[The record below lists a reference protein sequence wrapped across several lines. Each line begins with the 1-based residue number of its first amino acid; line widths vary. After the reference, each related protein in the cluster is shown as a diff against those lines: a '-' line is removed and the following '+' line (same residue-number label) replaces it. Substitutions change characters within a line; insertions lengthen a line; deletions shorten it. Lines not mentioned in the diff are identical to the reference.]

1 MSLLTPSR
9 AQKLPGRMAYWAVAC
24 IMSMAALAAHGS
36 EPPTKPT
43 NYPGAGRVSLVVP
56 YAPGGTTDI
65 VARLVAEGLRTRWG
79 GSVIV
84 ENKPGAGANIGTE
97 YVAGAKPDGRTL
109 LVAAT
114 AFSSA
119 PALSKTL
126 RYDIT
131 TDFAPISLLASTP
144 LVMMVSNK
152 SGIQSVGELIT
163 RLKAK
168 PDALN
173 YGSSGV
179 GTSINLST
187 LMFLNRV
194 GAHAVHI
201 QYKGSGPALLALA
214 AGEIDILFDN
224 YATAMPLANDNR
236 ARALALTSAS
246 RGSLH
251 TSLPTLADSGLPNFE
266 SLTWIGMFAPAGT
279 PQPLVVW
286 LNSEVAAVM
295 AEPALVT
302 RLTDLGFGPKKT
314 TPAEFGAF
322 VRQEMLKVQRL
333 VKDNKIQPE

>member
-1 MSLLTPSR
+1 MVHARAPSLKMGSPD
-9 AQKLPGRMAYWAVAC
+9 AYV
-24 IMSMAALAAHGS
+24 
-36 EPPTKPT
+36 
-43 NYPGAGRVSLVVP
+43 
-56 YAPGGTTDI
+56 
-65 VARLVAEGLRTRWG
+65 
-79 GSVIV
+79 V

-97 YVAGAKPDGRTL
+97 YVASAKPDGRTL
-109 LVAAT
+109 LIAAT
-114 AFSSA
+114 AFSAA
-119 PALSKTL
+119 PALSKNL

-131 TDFAPISLLASTP
+131 TGFAPVSLLASTP

-163 RLKAK
+163 RLKSK

-194 GAHAVHI
+194 GAQAVHI

-224 YATAMPLANDNR
+224 YATAMPLLTDKR

-246 RGSLH
+246 RGSLN

-266 SLTWIGMFAPAGT
+266 SLTWIGMLAPAGT
-279 PQPLVVW
+279 PQPLVAW

-295 AEPALVT
+295 SDPALVT
-302 RLTDLGFGPKKT
+302 RLTDMGFGPKKT
-314 TPAEFGAF
+314 TPEEFGAF

-333 VKDNKIQPE
+333 VKDNNIQPE